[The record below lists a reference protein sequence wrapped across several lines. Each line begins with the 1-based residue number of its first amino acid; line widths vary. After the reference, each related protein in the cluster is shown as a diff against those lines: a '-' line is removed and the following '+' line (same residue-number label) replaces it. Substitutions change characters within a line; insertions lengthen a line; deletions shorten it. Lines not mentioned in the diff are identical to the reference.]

1 MAIAARDTARNEIAC
16 RAAKLFT
23 GMFAVMRTL
32 PFALLAAALMLA
44 GCGDILP
51 KPPPAPAL
59 YRLTA
64 AGDFPV
70 GAAML
75 PTQLQ
80 IEVPSAEAGLDTTR
94 IALSR
99 SATSLDYFA
108 DSAWTDRLP
117 LLLQAQLL
125 ASFQNAHR
133 LVALAGAGSAA
144 RGDVILDIALRHFE
158 AQYGASG
165 PPQWRI
171 ELNADLVS
179 AVDRKVIATRLFTAD
194 VAVPANNMTAIVA
207 GADQAWRGVAA
218 QIVDWAAKTVAR
230 LPSPR

>member
-1 MAIAARDTARNEIAC
+1 M
-16 RAAKLFT
+16 
-23 GMFAVMRTL
+23 L
-32 PFALLAAALMLA
+32 PPILLAAAFALA

-51 KPPPAPAL
+51 KPAPPPAL

-64 AGDFPV
+64 ATDFP
-70 GAAML
+70 AAGTPS

-80 IEVPSAEAGLDTTR
+80 IDIPIADAALDSTR

-99 SATSLDYFA
+99 SATTLDYFA

-117 LLLQAQLL
+117 VLLQTRLL
-125 ASFQNAHR
+125 ESFQSAHR

-144 RGDVILDIALRHFE
+144 HGDVILVINLRHFE

-165 PPQWRI
+165 APQWRV

-179 AVDRKVIATRLFTAD
+179 ATDRKVIATRFFAGS
-194 VAVPANNMTAIVA
+194 VPAAENNMNAIVDS
-207 GADQAWRGVAA
+207 ADRAWRGVAT
-218 QIVDWAAKTVAR
+218 QIVNWAADRLAR
-230 LPSPR
+230 LPSR